1 MLAMAY
7 LIFTANGEEY
17 ERRELRAS
25 TPLVIGR
32 APDCDVAVR
41 DIILSR
47 HHCRIERTEDDS
59 DWRIVDLHSKNG
71 THVRGQPVE
80 SHVLRDGDELRIGR
94 SRLTFKAGAF
104 AAASKS
110 KSLRKNQPAVARPV
124 DPHEALAGT
133 VTGMV
138 VCEPGETQQHKGM
151 PMPRP
156 RPADPESYADDG
168 VYDMLNEIASSSW
181 DSIQAQASE
190 PTRMQRAMPVAG
202 VTSAN
207 RVAGPGPIGVA
218 RPKPRVSFALQ
229 ADVIAGKG
237 DEATATPPP
246 LQSRPLQPP
255 SWLIGR
261 LRSLGLRRGHKPAQ
275 VRGRRFWVAT
285 SAGAAMVLI
294 AGWITVAVRA
304 SHSVGDD
311 RNAPV
316 AEKPA
321 VQAQPAHYA
330 PAVAVDPDGR
340 SGAAVYLTS
349 E

>member
-1 MLAMAY
+1 MAY
-7 LIFTANGEEY
+7 LILTANGEEY
-17 ERRELRAS
+17 ERRELRALA
-25 TPLVIGR
+25 PLVIGR

-47 HHCRIERTEDDS
+47 HHCRIERTEDGS
-59 DWRIVDLHSKNG
+59 GWRIVDLHSKNG
-71 THVRGQPVE
+71 THLRGQPVE
-80 SHVLRDGDELRIGR
+80 SHELRDGDELRIGR
-94 SRLTFKAGAF
+94 SRLMFKAGAF
-104 AAASKS
+104 AASSKPQA
-110 KSLRKNQPAVARPV
+110 LRKNQPAVARPV

-151 PMPRP
+151 PMPKP

-168 VYDMLNEIASSSW
+168 VYEMLNEIISSSW
-181 DSIQAQASE
+181 DSIQAQASQ

-207 RVAGPGPIGVA
+207 RAAGPGPIGVA

-229 ADVIAGKG
+229 ADVVARKG
-237 DEATATPPP
+237 DEGTAPPP

-261 LRSLGLRRGHKPAQ
+261 LRSLGLRRAQ
-275 VRGRRFWVAT
+275 KSWRVRSRRFWVVT
-285 SAGAAMVLI
+285 SAGAAIVLI

-304 SHSVGDD
+304 SHSVADD
-311 RNAPV
+311 GATPV

-340 SGAAVYLTS
+340 SGAPAYLAS